1 MEEDQK
7 PTGQEEIEAIGRQV
21 FRHRNADT
29 LYIKRVP
36 KETLDMFTKF
46 ADENFIG
53 DYGFCLKW
61 LMDSL
66 VKIDTQNQMLALLQD
81 HEARLGA
88 LEGKPK
94 TAVKTMLSG
103 RKIEIPVKQ

>member
-7 PTGQEEIEAIGRQV
+7 PTGEEELQAIGRQV

-36 KETLDMFTKF
+36 KDTIEMFTQF

-61 LMDSL
+61 LLDNM
-66 VKIDTQNQMLALLQD
+66 VKNDMQSQVAAILQD

-88 LEGKPK
+88 LEGVPK
-94 TAVKTMLSG
+94 VITKTMLSG
-103 RKIEIPVKQ
+103 RKFEIPAK

>member
-1 MEEDQK
+1 MEEEQK
-7 PTGQEEIEAIGRQV
+7 PTGEEELQAIGRQV

-61 LMDSL
+61 LLDNM
-66 VKIDTQNQMLALLQD
+66 VKGDMQNQTLAILQD
-81 HEARLGA
+81 HETRLGA
-88 LEGKPK
+88 LEGVPK
-94 TAVKTMLSG
+94 VVTKTMLSG
-103 RKIEIPVKQ
+103 RKIEIPIK

>member
-88 LEGKPK
+88 LEGVPK
-94 TAVKTMLSG
+94 VITKTMLSG
-103 RKIEIPVKQ
+103 RKFEIPAK